1 MKKLVFTFGRMN
13 PPTIGHEKLANK
25 IKEVARKEN
34 ANPRIYLSHTQNPKK
49 DPLSYNDKY
58 RFATKAFGIVKR
70 SQSKQIFQILPEIEK
85 EGFTDIIMVVGSDR
99 IKEFDRV
106 LQKYN
111 GKDYNFNSIKTVSS
125 GDRDPDAQGVEGM
138 SGSKLRGVAMS
149 GDEKTFKSGLASKLS
164 DADKT
169 KIYNLVRKNLKEAI
183 MNDWTEEDDLI
194 LEEAMQE
201 VDFTEEE
208 LDMLAQLGEYY
219 EMNEVLNFMQRI
231 KKSRVMKRLGK
242 KLARLRKIASKKMK
256 GGKKLMQ
263 MARKAA
269 IKVLRKKLVGK
280 DKAAKYSLLSP
291 ADKKQIDLK
300 VKKNQ
305 AKIAP
310 LARKLLPQV
319 RKDTIARVKQARQTP
334 QNNEYIPEELD
345 ERKGTPRVHAKTF
358 SNLNLKKAK
367 ELMSPAKHR
376 EDGIQRIMK
385 GMNISKVKATKYHDD
400 VMKSHGFKP
409 ESYEIA
415 EAIPKSTMYALVK
428 DGKVIA
434 KGSKRDMVSKSKK
447 EGGKVWNAPSKK
459 VGDVMKE
466 GTYFTRTRSNKSRGN
481 IMKKQLRTKIE
492 PLMKDIG
499 LKRGSYKMEPSSN
512 ASQLIITVDKS
523 NLDKV
528 KKALEPIGLPNI
540 IQVVSEA
547 MIPVGKMTGKGFEP
561 AKKDKDTKLPPHLK
575 DLKTIRKAFS
585 KSKKVKEDL
594 DEAKSS
600 TGYKLYHKSF
610 SDAMQHAYA
619 HAKSKFGITIK
630 KDEIDNKVATGPK
643 KPGTGKTN
651 TYRLKGDKGNIQVQ
665 VANLDGKKYELN
677 MYKEEFSFGTW
688 KEDKQL
694 DITKGEK
701 KYFKGVKKDTKDDR
715 ERAFDRGKAKH
726 HDDPSAYPD
735 SHPGD
740 AKAKTKPSKHT
751 LKFKRMY
758 GEGIKMPEYGPKL
771 KRDAQKLGM
780 KINFKPS
787 GYFLLVGKDSDDF
800 KHHQQI
806 AKKLGMTATN
816 YNKTASGGSRTELE
830 EDPCWDTHKQVGM
843 KKKGDKMVPNCVP
856 KNEDAEKRVKD
867 RIQARQDAI
876 DKRNKIALARA
887 RTRDI
892 VRDIRSEAK
901 TPIKTGSKP
910 VKTSTSKVSSTSKAI
925 KTGSA
930 KPSIGSK
937 PVNANYNTENYDYS
951 FDMSEDSKAG
961 LKKKSEK
968 SGIPLGI
975 LRQVYNRG
983 MAAWKGGHRPGA
995 SQQQWAYAR
1004 VNSFITKGSGTWGKA
1019 DSDLAA
1025 KARASMKKEDINE
1038 TGGAGEFGTTSLLA
1052 RYIHDTPGQGIPKEA
1067 YNPDDDFAGKL
1078 KKKFKDIRKRNG
1090 FDSVR
1095 EDMQEKLTRGQQ
1107 SKLDDLEAYL
1117 GHLQKVSM
1125 TPSRRAEIE
1134 ATKKKIKKL
1143 KSEET
1148 GEIEEMT
1155 GINVPEL
1162 IKTTIHRLT
1171 HPKGYAD
1178 LIKAYIK
1185 RVGEPHKGTNGAVLS
1200 DIARERGIDRIKPI
1214 QDYINSLVNK
1224 GKLPKSL
1231 MASHCRE
1238 EVEIDEDGC
1247 PIDLFD
1253 HVLEEA
1259 EYQGKKVTLNDP
1271 VRSSDGKKKFHV
1283 YVKNEKGNVIKL
1295 GFGDPNMEIKR
1306 DDPERRKS
1314 FRARHNCDNPG
1325 PKYKARYWS
1334 CFQWRGGA
1342 KVDN

>member
-34 ANPRIYLSHTQNPKK
+34 ASPRIYLSHTQNPKK

-99 IKEFDRV
+99 ISEFDRV

-183 MNDWTEEDDLI
+183 MNEWTEEDDLI
-194 LEEAMQE
+194 LDEALDE
-201 VDFTEEE
+201 VEFTEEE
-208 LDMLAQLGEYY
+208 LNMLVDLGELY
-219 EMNEVLNFMQRI
+219 EVNEVLNFMQRI
-231 KKSRVMKRLGK
+231 KKARIMKRLGP

-256 GGKKLMQ
+256 GAKKLVQ
-263 MARKAA
+263 LARKAA
-269 IKVLRKKLVGK
+269 IKILRKKLVGK
-280 DKAAKYSLLSP
+280 DKAANYKNLSP
-291 ADKKQIDLK
+291 ADKKQVDLK
-300 VKKNQ
+300 VQKHSSRIG
-305 AKIAP
+305 ALSRKI
-310 LARKLLPQV
+310 LPQV
-319 RKDTIARVKQARQTP
+319 RKDTMARVKAARTTQK
-334 QNNEYIPEELD
+334 NEYVPEGVGAG
-345 ERKGTPRVHAKTF
+345 KYSAM
-358 SNLNLKKAK
+358 NLKKAR

-376 EDGIQRIMK
+376 KDGIERIMK
-385 GMNISKVKATKYHDD
+385 GMKVTYKQATKFHDD
-400 VMKSHGFKP
+400 VMKSYGFKP
-409 ESYEIA
+409 ESYELG

-434 KGSKRDMVSKSKK
+434 KGSKSDMMSKKKK
-447 EGGKVWNAPSKK
+447 EGGTVYNAPSKK
-459 VGDVMKE
+459 VGDAIK
-466 GTYFTRTRSNKSRGN
+466 
-481 IMKKQLRTKIE
+481 
-492 PLMKDIG
+492 
-499 LKRGSYKMEPSSN
+499 
-512 ASQLIITVDKS
+512 
-523 NLDKV
+523 
-528 KKALEPIGLPNI
+528 
-540 IQVVSEA
+540 EA

-575 DLKTIRKAFS
+575 DLKTIRKAFA

-651 TYRLKGDKGNIQVQ
+651 TYRLKGDRGNIQVQ

-677 MYKEEFSFGTW
+677 MYKEEYQFSFDTW
-688 KEDKQL
+688 KEAVSPAQQAAIAISKKERGEKPKKEDKQL

-701 KYFKGVKKDTKDDR
+701 KYFKGVKRDKKDDR

-740 AKAKTKPSKHT
+740 KGAKTKLSKHT
-751 LKFKRMY
+751 KKYRDMF
-758 GEGIKMPEYGPKL
+758 GEDVAQTSL
-771 KRDAQKLGM
+771 KRKIDAR
-780 KINFKPS
+780 
-787 GYFLLVGKDSDDF
+787 
-800 KHHQQI
+800 
-806 AKKLGMTATN
+806 
-816 YNKTASGGSRTELE
+816 NK
-830 EDPCWDTHKQVGM
+830 
-843 KKKGDKMVPNCVP
+843 
-856 KNEDAEKRVKD
+856 
-867 RIQARQDAI
+867 RQDKTDAI
-876 DKRNKIALARA
+876 RLARA
-887 RTRDI
+887 KMRDTL
-892 VRDIRSEAK
+892 RDIRGENKDIDEISTQKINRYYDKAK
-901 TPIKTGSKP
+901 QSHDRAGNSAFARHLRKEPGIEKDLDTMRRRKAGIATARSI
-910 VKTSTSKVSSTSKAI
+910 AI
-925 KTGSA
+925 KKLRGEKPGKLRDESLWDNIRKKKERIARGSGERMRKPGEKGAPTPDQMRQA
-930 KPSIGSK
+930 KGESF
-937 PVNANYNTENYDYS
+937 DYS
-951 FDMSEDSKAG
+951 ANMSEDATAA

-975 LRQVYNRG
+975 LRKVYNRG
-983 MAAWKGGHRPGA
+983 MAAWRTGHRPGA
-995 SQQQWAYAR
+995 TQQQWGFAR

-1019 DSDLAA
+1019 DKDLAA
-1025 KARASMKKEDINE
+1025 KARGAKKESIHE
-1038 TGGAGEFGTTSLLA
+1038 TGGAGEEGTNKLLS
-1052 RYIHDTPGQGIPKEA
+1052 RYLKDTPGQQEV
-1067 YNPDDDFAGKL
+1067 YNVDDDFRGKI
-1078 KKKFKDIRKRNG
+1078 KKKFKDIRKRDG
-1090 FDSVR
+1090 FDSVK
-1095 EDMQEKLTRGQQ
+1095 EENMEEKLTRGQQ

-1117 GHLQKVSM
+1117 GHLQRVSM
-1125 TPSRRAEIE
+1125 TPSRKAEIE

-1148 GEIEEMT
+1148 GDMEEMT

-1178 LIKAYIK
+1178 IMKTYIK
-1185 RVGEPHKGTNGAVLS
+1185 RVKEPHKGTNGSVLA
-1200 DIARERGIDRIKPI
+1200 DIARERGFDRVKPI
-1214 QDYINSLVNK
+1214 QDYINRLINK

-1231 MASHCRE
+1231 MASTVKE
-1238 EVEIDEDGC
+1238 EVELDEDGC

-1306 DDPERRKS
+1306 DDPARRKS

>member
-34 ANPRIYLSHTQNPKK
+34 ASPRIYLSHTQNPKK

-99 IKEFDRV
+99 ISEFDRV

-183 MNDWTEEDDLI
+183 MNEWTEEDDLI
-194 LEEAMQE
+194 LDEALDE
-201 VDFTEEE
+201 VEFTEEE
-208 LDMLAQLGEYY
+208 LNMLVDLGELY
-219 EMNEVLNFMQRI
+219 EVNEVLNFMQRI
-231 KKSRVMKRLGK
+231 KKARIMKRLGP

-256 GGKKLMQ
+256 GAKKLVQ
-263 MARKAA
+263 LARKAA
-269 IKVLRKKLVGK
+269 IKILRKKLVGK
-280 DKAAKYSLLSP
+280 DKAANYKNLSP
-291 ADKKQIDLK
+291 ADKKQVDLK
-300 VKKNQ
+300 VQKHSSRIG
-305 AKIAP
+305 ALSRKI
-310 LARKLLPQV
+310 LPQV
-319 RKDTIARVKQARQTP
+319 RKDTMARVKAARTT
-334 QNNEYIPEELD
+334 QNNEYVPEGVGAG
-345 ERKGTPRVHAKTF
+345 KYSAM
-358 SNLNLKKAK
+358 NLKKAR

-376 EDGIQRIMK
+376 KDGIERIMK
-385 GMNISKVKATKYHDD
+385 GMKVTYKQATKFHDD
-400 VMKSHGFKP
+400 VMKSYGFKP
-409 ESYEIA
+409 ESYELG

-434 KGSKRDMVSKSKK
+434 KGSKSDMMSKKKK
-447 EGGKVWNAPSKK
+447 EGGTIYNAPSKK
-459 VGDVMKE
+459 VGDVIK
-466 GTYFTRTRSNKSRGN
+466 
-481 IMKKQLRTKIE
+481 
-492 PLMKDIG
+492 
-499 LKRGSYKMEPSSN
+499 
-512 ASQLIITVDKS
+512 
-523 NLDKV
+523 
-528 KKALEPIGLPNI
+528 
-540 IQVVSEA
+540 
-547 MIPVGKMTGKGFEP
+547 
-561 AKKDKDTKLPPHLK
+561 
-575 DLKTIRKAFS
+575 
-585 KSKKVKEDL
+585 
-594 DEAKSS
+594 EAKSS

-651 TYRLKGDKGNIQVQ
+651 TYRLKGDRGNIQVQ

-677 MYKEEFSFGTW
+677 MYKEEYQFSFDTW
-688 KEDKQL
+688 KEAVSPAQQAAIAISKKERGEKPKKEDKQL

-701 KYFKGVKKDTKDDR
+701 KYFKGVKRDKKDDR

-740 AKAKTKPSKHT
+740 KGAKTKLSKHT
-751 LKFKRMY
+751 KKYRDMF
-758 GEGIKMPEYGPKL
+758 GEDVAQTSL
-771 KRDAQKLGM
+771 KRKIDAR
-780 KINFKPS
+780 
-787 GYFLLVGKDSDDF
+787 
-800 KHHQQI
+800 
-806 AKKLGMTATN
+806 
-816 YNKTASGGSRTELE
+816 NK
-830 EDPCWDTHKQVGM
+830 
-843 KKKGDKMVPNCVP
+843 
-856 KNEDAEKRVKD
+856 
-867 RIQARQDAI
+867 RQDKTDAI
-876 DKRNKIALARA
+876 RLARA
-887 RTRDI
+887 KMRDTL
-892 VRDIRSEAK
+892 RDIRGEDKDIDEISTQKINRYYDKAK
-901 TPIKTGSKP
+901 QSHDRAGNSAFARHLRKEPGIEKDLDTMRRRKAGIATARSI
-910 VKTSTSKVSSTSKAI
+910 AI
-925 KTGSA
+925 KKLRGEKPGKLRDESLWDNIRKKKERIARGSGERMRKPGEKGAPTPDQMRQA
-930 KPSIGSK
+930 KGESF
-937 PVNANYNTENYDYS
+937 DYS
-951 FDMSEDSKAG
+951 ANMSEDATAA

-975 LRQVYNRG
+975 LRKVYNRG
-983 MAAWKGGHRPGA
+983 MAAWRTGHRPGA
-995 SQQQWAYAR
+995 TQQQWGFAR

-1019 DSDLAA
+1019 DKDLAA
-1025 KARASMKKEDINE
+1025 KARGAKKESIHE
-1038 TGGAGEFGTTSLLA
+1038 TGGAGEEGTNKLLS
-1052 RYIHDTPGQGIPKEA
+1052 RYLKDTPGQQEV
-1067 YNPDDDFAGKL
+1067 YNVDDDFRGKL
-1078 KKKFKDIRKRNG
+1078 KKKFKDIRKKDG
-1090 FDSVR
+1090 FDSVK
-1095 EDMQEKLTRGQQ
+1095 EENMEEKLTRGQQ
-1107 SKLDDLEAYL
+1107 NKLDDLEAYL
-1117 GHLQKVSM
+1117 GHLQRISM
-1125 TPSRRAEIE
+1125 TPSRKAEIE

-1148 GEIEEMT
+1148 GDMEEMT

-1178 LIKAYIK
+1178 IMKAYIK
-1185 RVGEPHKGTNGAVLS
+1185 RVKEPHKGTNGSVLA
-1200 DIARERGIDRIKPI
+1200 DIARERGFDRVKPI
-1214 QDYINSLVNK
+1214 QDYINRLINK

-1231 MASHCRE
+1231 MASTVKE
-1238 EVEIDEDGC
+1238 EVELDEDGC

-1306 DDPERRKS
+1306 DDPARRKS

>member
-13 PPTIGHEKLANK
+13 PPTVGHEKLANK

-169 KIYNLVRKNLKEAI
+169 KIYNIVRKNLKEAI

-194 LEEAMQE
+194 LDEAMEE

-208 LDMLAQLGEYY
+208 LEMLAQLGEYY

-280 DKAAKYSLLSP
+280 DKAAKYSVLSM

-305 AKIAP
+305 ARIAP
-310 LARKLLPQV
+310 LARKLLPKV
-319 RKDTIARVKQARQTP
+319 RKDTMARVKQARQTP
-334 QNNEYIPEELD
+334 QNNEYVPEGVGAG
-345 ERKGTPRVHAKTF
+345 KYSAM
-358 SNLNLKKAK
+358 NLKKAR

-376 EDGIQRIMK
+376 KDGIERIMK
-385 GMNISKVKATKYHDD
+385 GMKVTYKQATKFHDD
-400 VMKSHGFKP
+400 VMKSYGFKP
-409 ESYEIA
+409 E
-415 EAIPKSTMYALVK
+415 
-428 DGKVIA
+428 
-434 KGSKRDMVSKSKK
+434 
-447 EGGKVWNAPSKK
+447 
-459 VGDVMKE
+459 
-466 GTYFTRTRSNKSRGN
+466 
-481 IMKKQLRTKIE
+481 
-492 PLMKDIG
+492 
-499 LKRGSYKMEPSSN
+499 
-512 ASQLIITVDKS
+512 
-523 NLDKV
+523 
-528 KKALEPIGLPNI
+528 
-540 IQVVSEA
+540 EA
-547 MIPVGKMTGKGFEP
+547 MTPVGTMTGKGFQP
-561 AKKDKDTKLPPHLK
+561 AKKGKDTKLPPHLK
-575 DLKTIRKAFS
+575 DLKTIRKAFA
-585 KSKKVKEDL
+585 KTKKVKEDI

-619 HAKSKFGITIK
+619 HAKSKFGITVK

-677 MYKEEFSFGTW
+677 MYKEEYKFSYDTW
-688 KEDKQL
+688 KEAVSPAQQAAIAISKKERGEKPKKEDKQL
-694 DITKGEK
+694 DISKGEK

-740 AKAKTKPSKHT
+740 SKAKTKPSKHT

-758 GEGIKMPEYGPKL
+758 GETYV
-771 KRDAQKLGM
+771 Q
-780 KINFKPS
+780 
-787 GYFLLVGKDSDDF
+787 
-800 KHHQQI
+800 
-806 AKKLGMTATN
+806 
-816 YNKTASGGSRTELE
+816 

-856 KNEDAEKRVKD
+856 KSEDAEARVQSRIKARQVANNKKD
-867 RIQARQDAI
+867 RIAI
-876 DKRNKIALARA
+876 AKAK
-887 RTRDI
+887 TRDT
-892 VRDIRSEAK
+892 VNDIRGEDVSEISTQKINRYYDKAK
-901 TPIKTGSKP
+901 QSHDRAGNSAFARSLRKEPGIEKDLDTMRKRKAGIKTARSI
-910 VKTSTSKVSSTSKAI
+910 AI
-925 KTGSA
+925 KKLRGE
-930 KPSIGSK
+930 KPGK
-937 PVNANYNTENYDYS
+937 LKTENYDYS
-951 FDMSEDSKAG
+951 FDMTEDAKTG

-975 LRQVYNRG
+975 LRKVYNRG

-1025 KARASMKKEDINE
+1025 KARASMKSKKEGINE
-1038 TGGAGEFGTTSLLA
+1038 TGGAGEFGTKTLLA
-1052 RYIHDTPGQGIPKEA
+1052 RYQKDTPGQGTEA
-1067 YNPDDDFAGKL
+1067 YNPDDDFSGKI
-1078 KKKFKDIRKRNG
+1078 KKKFKDIRKKDG
-1090 FDSVR
+1090 FDSV
-1095 EDMQEKLTRGQQ
+1095 K
-1107 SKLDDLEAYL
+1107 
-1117 GHLQKVSM
+1117 
-1125 TPSRRAEIE
+1125 
-1134 ATKKKIKKL
+1134 
-1143 KSEET
+1143 EEVD
-1148 GEIEEMT
+1148 EMT

-1162 IKTTIHRLT
+1162 IKTTIHRLS

-1185 RVGEPHKGTNGAVLS
+1185 RVKEPHKGTNGAVLS
-1200 DIARERGIDRIKPI
+1200 DIARERGFDRIKPI

-1253 HVLEEA
+1253 HVLEES
-1259 EYQGKKVTLNDP
+1259 EYQGKKVTLNNP
-1271 VRSSDGKKKFHV
+1271 VRSSDGNKKFHV

-1306 DDPERRKS
+1306 DDPARRKS

-1334 CFQWRGGA
+1334 CYQWRGGA

>member
-13 PPTIGHEKLANK
+13 PPTVGHEKLANK

-169 KIYNLVRKNLKEAI
+169 KIYNIVRKNLKEAI

-194 LEEAMQE
+194 LDEAMEE

-280 DKAAKYSLLSP
+280 DKAAKYSVLSM

-305 AKIAP
+305 ARIAP

-319 RKDTIARVKQARQTP
+319 RKDTMARVKQARQTP
-334 QNNEYIPEELD
+334 QNNEYIPESSELD
-345 ERKGTPRVHAKTF
+345 E
-358 SNLNLKKAK
+358 
-367 ELMSPAKHR
+367 M
-376 EDGIQRIMK
+376 
-385 GMNISKVKATKYHDD
+385 
-400 VMKSHGFKP
+400 
-409 ESYEIA
+409 
-415 EAIPKSTMYALVK
+415 IPKSTQYALVK
-428 DGKVIA
+428 DGKVVA
-434 KGSKRDMVSKSKK
+434 KGSKSDMVSRRKK
-447 EGGKVWNAPSKK
+447 EGGTVFNSPSSK
-459 VGDVMKE
+459 VGDKKGGRHGSMKE
-466 GTYFTRTRSNKSRGN
+466 
-481 IMKKQLRTKIE
+481 
-492 PLMKDIG
+492 
-499 LKRGSYKMEPSSN
+499 
-512 ASQLIITVDKS
+512 
-523 NLDKV
+523 
-528 KKALEPIGLPNI
+528 
-540 IQVVSEA
+540 A
-547 MIPVGKMTGKGFEP
+547 MTPVGTMTGKGFQP
-561 AKKDKDTKLPPHLK
+561 AKKGKDTKLPPHLK
-575 DLKTIRKAFS
+575 DLKTIRKAFA
-585 KSKKVKEDL
+585 KTKKVKEDI

-619 HAKSKFGITIK
+619 HAKSKFGITVK

-651 TYRLKGDKGNIQVQ
+651 TYRLKGDRGNIQVQ

-677 MYKEEFSFGTW
+677 MYKEEYKFSYDTW
-688 KEDKQL
+688 KEAVSPAQQAAIAISKKERGEKPKKEDKQL
-694 DITKGEK
+694 DISKGEK

-740 AKAKTKPSKHT
+740 SKAKTKPSKHT
-751 LKFKRMY
+751 KKY
-758 GEGIKMPEYGPKL
+758 
-771 KRDAQKLGM
+771 RDMFG
-780 KINFKPS
+780 
-787 GYFLLVGKDSDDF
+787 
-800 KHHQQI
+800 
-806 AKKLGMTATN
+806 
-816 YNKTASGGSRTELE
+816 

-856 KNEDAEKRVKD
+856 KSEDAEARVQSRIKTRQVANDKKD
-867 RIQARQDAI
+867 RIAI
-876 DKRNKIALARA
+876 AKAK
-887 RTRDI
+887 TRDT
-892 VRDIRSEAK
+892 VNDIRGEDVSEISTQKINRYYDKAK
-901 TPIKTGSKP
+901 QSHDRAGNSAFARHLRKEPGIEKDLDTMRKRKAGIKTAKSI
-910 VKTSTSKVSSTSKAI
+910 AI
-925 KTGSA
+925 KKLRGE
-930 KPSIGSK
+930 KPGK
-937 PVNANYNTENYDYS
+937 LRTENYDYS
-951 FDMSEDSKAG
+951 FDMTEDAKAG

-975 LRQVYNRG
+975 LRKVYNRG

-1025 KARASMKKEDINE
+1025 KVRGSKSKKESIDE
-1038 TGGAGEFGTTSLLA
+1038 TGGAGEFGTKTLLA
-1052 RYIHDTPGQGIPKEA
+1052 RYQKDTPGQGTEA
-1067 YNPDDDFAGKL
+1067 YNPDDDFSGKI
-1078 KKKFKDIRKRNG
+1078 KKKFKDIRKKDG
-1090 FDSVR
+1090 FDSV
-1095 EDMQEKLTRGQQ
+1095 K
-1107 SKLDDLEAYL
+1107 
-1117 GHLQKVSM
+1117 
-1125 TPSRRAEIE
+1125 
-1134 ATKKKIKKL
+1134 
-1143 KSEET
+1143 EEVD
-1148 GEIEEMT
+1148 EMT

-1162 IKTTIHRLT
+1162 IKTTLHRLS

-1178 LIKAYIK
+1178 LIKAYIN
-1185 RVGEPHKGTNGAVLS
+1185 RINEPHKGTNGAVLS
-1200 DIARERGIDRIKPI
+1200 DIARERGFDRIKPI

-1231 MASHCRE
+1231 MASNIRE

-1253 HVLEEA
+1253 HVLEES
-1259 EYQGKKVTLNDP
+1259 EYQGKKVTLNNP
-1271 VRSSDGKKKFHV
+1271 VRSSDGNKKFHV

-1306 DDPERRKS
+1306 DDPARRKS

-1334 CFQWRGGA
+1334 CYQWRGGA

>member
-183 MNDWTEEDDLI
+183 MTEWTEEDDLI

-208 LDMLAQLGEYY
+208 LDMLAELGEYY

-231 KKSRVMKRLGK
+231 KKSRVMKRLSK

-280 DKAAKYSLLSP
+280 DKAAKYSLLSM

-305 AKIAP
+305 ARIAP

-319 RKDTIARVKQARQTP
+319 RKDVMQRVKQARQTP
-334 QNNEYIPEELD
+334 QNNEYVPEGVGAG
-345 ERKGTPRVHAKTF
+345 KYSAM
-358 SNLNLKKAK
+358 NLKKAK
-367 ELMSPAKHR
+367 ELMSPAKNR
-376 EDGIQRIMK
+376 EDGIKRIMK
-385 GMNISKVKATKYHDD
+385 GMKVSYKQAIRFHDD
-400 VMKSHGFKP
+400 VMKSHGFKS
-409 ESYEIA
+409 ESYELG

-434 KGSKRDMVSKSKK
+434 KGSKRDMMSKKKK
-447 EGGKVWNAPSKK
+447 EGGTIYNAPSKK
-459 VGDVMKE
+459 VGDAMKE
-466 GTYFTRTRSNKSRGN
+466 
-481 IMKKQLRTKIE
+481 
-492 PLMKDIG
+492 
-499 LKRGSYKMEPSSN
+499 
-512 ASQLIITVDKS
+512 
-523 NLDKV
+523 
-528 KKALEPIGLPNI
+528 
-540 IQVVSEA
+540 A
-547 MIPVGKMTGKGFEP
+547 MVPVGKMTGKGFEP

-575 DLKTIRKAFS
+575 DLKTIRKAFA

-630 KDEIDNKVATGPK
+630 KDEIDNKVATGPR

-677 MYKEEFSFGTW
+677 MYKEEFSYGAWLEAKNFAQQAAIAIAKKKSGKYNKDGERTAPYAKEEKEAPKKIPQDPDVKDVEGT
-688 KEDKQL
+688 QP
-694 DITKGEK
+694 K
-701 KYFKGVKKDTKDDR
+701 KYYKGLSKDTKDA
-715 ERAFDRGKAKH
+715 RANYFKNKDTSKNDNRPA
-726 HDDPSAYPD
+726 
-735 SHPGD
+735 PGD
-740 AKAKTKPSKHT
+740 ADAKTKPSKHT

-787 GYFLLVGKDSDDF
+787 GYFLLIGKDSDDF
-800 KHHQQI
+800 KHHQKI
-806 AKKLGMTATN
+806 AKKLGMTARN
-816 YNKTASGGSRTELE
+816 YNKTASGGSRTELD
-830 EDPCWDTHKQVGM
+830 EDAPCWDTHKQVGM

-856 KNEDAEKRVKD
+856 KNEDAEDRVKA
-867 RIQARQDAI
+867 RIKARQTAN
-876 DKRNKIALARA
+876 DKRDRIALARA
-887 RTRDI
+887 RTRDT
-892 VRDIRSEAK
+892 VRDIRGESKGYFTKAKSPTTKGKNLLRVAGGDIKKKLGDIEHKIEPDSTGTKLIITVAKNDAEKAKKLVGMPNMTKVISEEFFL
-901 TPIKTGSKP
+901 SE
-910 VKTSTSKVSSTSKAI
+910 
-925 KTGSA
+925 
-930 KPSIGSK
+930 
-937 PVNANYNTENYDYS
+937 NAS
-951 FDMSEDSKAG
+951 AG

-968 SGIPLGI
+968 SGIPVGI

-983 MAAWKGGHRPGA
+983 MAAWRGGHRPGA
-995 SQQQWAYAR
+995 SQQQWAFAR

-1025 KARASMKKEDINE
+1025 KARASMKKKKKNESINE
-1038 TGGAGEFGTTSLLA
+1038 TGGAGEFGTKALLA
-1052 RYIHDTPGQGIPKEA
+1052 RYQKDTPGQQLQSA
-1067 YNPDDDFAGKL
+1067 YNVDDDFGGKL
-1078 KKKFKDIRKRNG
+1078 KKKFKDIRKKDG
-1090 FDSVR
+1090 FDSV
-1095 EDMQEKLTRGQQ
+1095 EEENMEEKLTRGQQ

-1117 GHLQKVSM
+1117 GHLQRVSM

-1148 GEIEEMT
+1148 GDIEEMT

-1162 IKTTIHRLT
+1162 IKTTIHRLS

-1178 LIKAYIK
+1178 LIKDYIK
-1185 RVGEPHKGTNGAVLS
+1185 RAKQPHSGTNGAVLS
-1200 DIARERGIDRIKPI
+1200 DVARERGFDRVKPI
-1214 QDYINSLVNK
+1214 QDYINRLVNK

-1271 VRSSDGKKKFHV
+1271 VRSSDGNKKFHV

-1334 CFQWRGGA
+1334 CYQWRGGA